1 MVFADFC
8 GLNNPMMANFKVPVW
23 TELVYRFCEN
33 LTVGFY
39 VPEQSGSST
48 PLPIASTLLP

>member
-23 TELVYRFCEN
+23 TELAYRFCEN

>member
-8 GLNNPMMANFKVPVW
+8 GLNNPMMANFKGPVW
-23 TELVYRFCEN
+23 TELAYGFCEN

-39 VPEQSGSST
+39 VPKRSGSST
-48 PLPIASTLLP
+48 LLPTASALLP